1 MTAGDLEATI
11 RAFLREELG
20 VDEAALGPDA
30 ELITTGL
37 VDSVA
42 LVRLVTLVEQ
52 QTGITVPNRDIT
64 VEHFGSLDR
73 IQRYVTSRSTG

>member
-1 MTAGDLEATI
+1 LGDLQATI
-11 RAFLREELG
+11 RAYLRDDLG
-20 VDEAALGPDA
+20 LDEAALTPDA

-42 LVRLVTLVEQ
+42 LVRLVTFVEDQ
-52 QTGITVPNRDIT
+52 AGITVPNRDIT

-73 IQRYVTSRSTG
+73 IQRYVTSMLAG